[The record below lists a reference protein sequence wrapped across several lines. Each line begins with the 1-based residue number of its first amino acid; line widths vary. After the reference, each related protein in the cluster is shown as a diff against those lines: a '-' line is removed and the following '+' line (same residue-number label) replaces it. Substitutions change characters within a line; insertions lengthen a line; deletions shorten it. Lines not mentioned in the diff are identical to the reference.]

1 MFRSLIYC
9 TDKNLKSEI
18 VRVFEGMPA
27 IQVEYF
33 SAYDELDKSLP
44 GSVPFL
50 IIVADNFSAAA
61 GNIRTLYANF
71 PQTYFVYYYPFLQ
84 SNALKF
90 GELGNFSHI
99 IVGEKRELHLQ
110 TILHDLVR
118 NFWKKIPY
126 EKLGFAY
133 DHLSVRIKKV
143 MNYVEAHELKNCVTA
158 KIARQLEISQGYLSQ
173 EFKRETGLSFREF
186 MQKLL
191 DHYERIIFSQLKLSA
206 KAAAQLLGYSELSSF
221 SRSFKKRKGYP
232 PSQQKSKQYNSDQVI
247 VEI

>member
-18 VRVFEGMPA
+18 VRVFNTVPA

-33 SAYDELDKSLP
+33 SNYTEPDKSRP
-44 GSVPFL
+44 GSAPFL
-50 IIVADNFSAAA
+50 IIVAENLNAAA
-61 GNIRTLYANF
+61 GNIRTLYANY
-71 PQTYFVYYYPFLQ
+71 PQAYFVYYYPFLQ

-90 GELGNFSHI
+90 GEMENFSHI
-99 IVGEKRELHLQ
+99 IVGDKRELHLE
-110 TILHDLVR
+110 TILVDLVR

-126 EKLGFAY
+126 EKLGFSY